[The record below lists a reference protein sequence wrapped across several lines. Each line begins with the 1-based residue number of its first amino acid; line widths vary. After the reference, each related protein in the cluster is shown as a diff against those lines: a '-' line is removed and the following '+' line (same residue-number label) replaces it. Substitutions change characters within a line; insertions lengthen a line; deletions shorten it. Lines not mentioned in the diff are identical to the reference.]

1 METGQATADRRAIF
15 RLDWPDVFS
24 ATLSFSR
31 SLMRSLADALLCK
44 TSGCSA
50 ARTNRFLAFH
60 QKQTL
65 GPYRRYWLKNRFP
78 DPMELPGAKSCRI
91 FRRQKGEFTGWYG
104 NASFSAHGSSDGFPH
119 RRRPA

>member
-1 METGQATADRRAIF
+1 LDAILGRCAALQDIRLLRRTNKPVSCIPPKADIG
-15 RLDWPDVFS
+15 PVS
-24 ATLSFSR
+24 
-31 SLMRSLADALLCK
+31 ALLVE
-44 TSGCSA
+44 
-50 ARTNRFLAFH
+50 
-60 QKQTL
+60 
-65 GPYRRYWLKNRFP
+65 NRFP